1 MPHIHPK
8 AVVWLVPSDAIL
20 TQTYRTLTD
29 KNHDYRKKIDV
40 DFGNKVEIYSKQMDR
55 ILIQLRLVIIYQY
68 LY

>member
-20 TQTYRTLTD
+20 SQTYKTLTD

-40 DFGNKVEIYSKQMDR
+40 DFGNKVEIYSKQ
-55 ILIQLRLVIIYQY
+55 QLLNGQNFNPTSVK
-68 LY
+68 